1 MAAAAAVKRGPP
13 RPARLALPLLL
24 VSLGLSSA
32 AGLVSYDI
40 GALDGSVLVGT
51 ALLAAFDKL
60 SLLRAAGLDGLRGQQ
75 EQADTESPYT
85 DFGGVGRA
93 SDSLVKDY
101 NDAGASSSNVR
112 MYQFPWLICLC
123 MNPWFLT

>member
-1 MAAAAAVKRGPP
+1 MAAAVAAQRGPP
-13 RPARLALPLLL
+13 RPARLALLLLL

-32 AGLVSYDI
+32 ALVSYDI

-51 ALLAAFDKL
+51 ALLAAADKL

-112 MYQFPWLICLC
+112 MC
-123 MNPWFLT
+123 